1 MTTHLSSE
9 DNKRLS
15 DLYEKVQD
23 RTRLFLGYPVAKD
36 FDYTDLLPFLQ
47 YPINNLGDPFTE
59 STYAVD
65 TREMEREV
73 IAFFANLFRAP
84 TDNWWGYVTNGGSE
98 GNLYGLYLAR
108 ELYPKAM
115 VYYSD
120 STHYSVQ
127 KNLLLLNMPN
137 IAIRSQENGE
147 MDYEDL
153 HNSLLMNRHLP
164 VVIFANIGTTM
175 TEAKDDVKKI
185 KGILKNLAIK
195 NHYIHADG
203 ALSGSYSAFIEPRP
217 AFDFADGADSIAISG
232 HKFLGSPI
240 PCGLVIVKKTNRDRI
255 ARSIDYIG
263 SVDTTITG
271 SRNGHTPLFL
281 WYTLKKLGL
290 KGLKER
296 ALHSLSIAA
305 YAEARLKDLGIEAW
319 SNPNAITVV
328 FPAPS
333 RWICQK
339 WQLASENGLSHII
352 CMPNVDHAQIDELI
366 ADLVANPE
374 GINYSFQQ
382 QQPAP
387 TFTPL

>member
-1 MTTHLSSE
+1 MTSNLSPE
-9 DNKRLS
+9 DNQRLS
-15 DLYEKVQD
+15 DLYEKIQD
-23 RTRLFLGYPVAKD
+23 KTRLFLGYPVSKD

-65 TREMEREV
+65 TRAMEREV
-73 IAFFANLFRAP
+73 IEFFADLFRAP

-120 STHYSVQ
+120 ATHYSVQ

-153 HNSLLMNRHLP
+153 HSTLLMNRHLP

-175 TEAKDDVKKI
+175 TEAKDDVRKI
-185 KGILKNLAIK
+185 KSILKNLAIK
-195 NHYIHADG
+195 NHYIHADA

-217 AFDFADGADSIAISG
+217 AFDFADGADSLAISG

-263 SVDTTITG
+263 SIDTTITG

-290 KGLKER
+290 EGLQKR
-296 ALHSLSIAA
+296 ALHSLAVAA
-305 YAEARLKDLGIEAW
+305 YAEAQLKSIGIAAW

-328 FPAPS
+328 FPAPAK
-333 RWICQK
+333 WICQK
-339 WQLASENGLSHII
+339 WQLASENGLSHVI
-352 CMPNVDHAQIDELI
+352 CMPNVTCAQIDELI
-366 ADLVANPE
+366 ADL
-374 GINYSFQQ
+374 I
-382 QQPAP
+382 AP